1 MKKHSVSKIFVSV
14 APDGKIRAKVYR
26 GHSRVEPLLFDTV
39 QDLLEWPE
47 ISERTPVRFQSKGLV
62 PNLILPCEPIF
73 YFCSPEEIKE
83 FISMTNAGNRVGWL
97 EKYTEL
103 IKALQAEH
111 FDIGSVTGGRVD
123 LTDLISNPK
132 GYTVE
137 QMIRC
142 YEDGYFI

>member
-14 APDGKIRAKVYR
+14 APDGKIKAKVYR
-26 GHSRVEPLLFDTV
+26 GHSRVELLLFDTV

-47 ISERTPVRFQSKGLV
+47 ISERTPLEFKSKGLV
-62 PNLILPCEPIF
+62 PDLILPCEPIF

-83 FISMTNAGNRVGWL
+83 FISMTNAGDRAGWL
-97 EKYTEL
+97 GKYLEL

-111 FDIGSVTGGRVD
+111 FDIGSVTDGRVN
-123 LTDLISNPK
+123 LTDLISNPN

-137 QMIRC
+137 QLIRR
-142 YEDGYFI
+142 YEDSYFI